1 MYVVIFVYIITLLTN
16 FSDAIHMTMQ
26 IDQLL
31 TLPSSIVF
39 FLSYTDLQ
47 YFTTWKKLCVYN

>member
-39 FLSYTDLQ
+39 FSKLYRLTVLHNM
-47 YFTTWKKLCVYN
+47 KKTLCL